1 MSAKVQRLFIANRGE
16 IARRI
21 ATTARRLGIETVA
34 LTDRQVPPA
43 YLLGIVTHFVTVAEE
58 SPALY
63 LDADRMVQLA
73 LSAGCDSVHPGFG
86 FLSENA
92 SFARQVIAAG
102 MTWVGPNPDAILAMA
117 SKGTARECAEKA
129 GVPCIAGLNG
139 FPVPEREDGDFSRL
153 EAFAEKTGYPLLIKA
168 AFGGGGKG
176 MRLVHAPS
184 ELRTAAL
191 RARSEAISA
200 FGDGSLICE
209 QYLGAPRHVEVQILA
224 DRHGRVAAIGDRDCS
239 LQRRHQ
245 KIIEEAPAPGL
256 TAETRK
262 ALHQAA
268 IDLARRVAYDSAG
281 TVEFLLDW
289 SEGAQHAHL
298 QKFYF
303 LEMNTRLQ
311 VEHPVTE
318 EVFGIDLVEWQI
330 RIARGEPLPE
340 AYENLT
346 PRGHSVEV
354 RIYAED
360 ARQDFFP
367 APGPIAAFHPADGPG
382 IRWESGIDAIDVV
395 TGRFDPMIAKLVATG
410 ANREIALARLKDALE
425 RSFLAGPAT
434 NIDLLIELCSSEFAT
449 KPVTTHFLKDTLSQ
463 RLAKIDAHYAPMQE
477 LASELLALLEANA
490 LGGQALRPAAVT
502 AASITELAYSCG
514 YGDLTPRAV
523 SRGIGGHVN
532 CSFDASWQGSA
543 DPRQHARAGVGLHQ
557 TADGKQTA
565 FWYAVHRTGSA
576 RTFWVCLEGR
586 TYRRE
591 FARAGAT
598 VDSAAASSNQ
608 EIVAPVPGKVIAV
621 KVSAGDHV
629 TIGDSVFVLESM
641 KMEFEV
647 KATRSGC
654 IRTVDVKVGEQV
666 TAGRE
671 LATWSE
677 DGR

>member
-1 MSAKVQRLFIANRGE
+1 MSARVQRLFIANRGE

-21 ATTARRLGIETVA
+21 ATTARRLRIETVA
-34 LTDRQVPPA
+34 LTDRSVPPA
-43 YLLGIVTHFVTVAEE
+43 YLLGVVTQFVHVPEE

-73 LSAGCDSVHPGFG
+73 SDAGCDSIHPGFG

-92 SFARQVIAAG
+92 AFARKVLAAG
-102 MTWVGPNPDAILAMA
+102 MTWVGPNPDAIVAMA
-117 SKGTARECAEKA
+117 SKGTAREHAENA

-139 FPVPEREDGDFSRL
+139 FPVPEREDGDFSAL
-153 EAFAEKTGYPLLIKA
+153 ESFAAKTGYPLLIKA
-168 AFGGGGKG
+168 AYGGGGKG
-176 MRLVHAPS
+176 MRLVHSAAD
-184 ELRTAAL
+184 LRSAAL

-224 DRHGRVAAIGDRDCS
+224 DRHGQVVAIGDRDCS

-256 TAETRK
+256 TPQTST

-268 IDLARRVAYDSAG
+268 VDLARRVAYDSAG

-289 SEGAQHAHL
+289 SESSRHAQL

-311 VEHPVTE
+311 VEHPVSE

-330 RIARGEPLPE
+330 RIARGEILPE
-340 AYENLT
+340 TYASLS

-367 APGPIAAFHPADGPG
+367 SPGPIAAFQPAEGPG
-382 IRWESGIDAIDVV
+382 IRWESGIDPIDLV
-395 TGRFDPMIAKLVATG
+395 TGRFDPMIAKLIATG

-425 RSFLAGPAT
+425 RSFLAGPAS
-434 NIDLLIELCSSEFAT
+434 NIDLLIELCTSEFART
-449 KPVTTHFLKDTLSQ
+449 PVTTHFLKDH
-463 RLAKIDAHYAPMQE
+463 LADLLTKIDQRYAPTE
-477 LASELLALLEANA
+477 SLANELLALLEANA
-490 LGGQALRPAAVT
+490 LGGTSLAPVSMDPGA
-502 AASITELAYSCG
+502 ITELAFSSG
-514 YGDLTPRAV
+514 YGDITHSSAKHMV
-523 SRGIGGHVN
+523 GGHAS
-532 CSFDASWQGSA
+532 CGFDASWQGSA
-543 DPRQHARAGVGLHQ
+543 DPHQRARAGCGLHK
-557 TADGKQTA
+557 TMDGKQTA
-565 FWYAVHRTGSA
+565 FWYAVLKSGATRA
-576 RTFWVCLEGR
+576 FWVRVNGQ
-586 TYRRE
+586 TYQRE
-591 FARAGAT
+591 FSRAGAS
-598 VDSAAASSNQ
+598 VGSSAASSNKD
-608 EIVAPVPGKVIAV
+608 ILAPVPGKVIAV
-621 KVSAGDHV
+621 KVSAGDQV
-629 TIGDSVFVLESM
+629 QAGAPVFVLESM